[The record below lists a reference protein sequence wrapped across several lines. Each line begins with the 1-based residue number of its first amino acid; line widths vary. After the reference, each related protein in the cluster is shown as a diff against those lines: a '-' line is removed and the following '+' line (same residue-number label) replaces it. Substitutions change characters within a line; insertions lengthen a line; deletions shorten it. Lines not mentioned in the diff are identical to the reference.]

1 MAAGPMGRAT
11 EQSSNAKSGGGNRRR
26 RRGRGHKRGGRGRSG
41 GEATPEIDLASL
53 PEPKDDTERAAR
65 RLGIPKLHPEQE
77 AGINAALEGSDVLMV
92 LPTGFGKS
100 AVYQTLSMLLPKP
113 VVLVSPLLALLRD
126 QHEKLIKYQIPCVRL
141 DGTVRGKARTE
152 ALERIREGGSLLVMT
167 TPETLGSDAF
177 AEVITES
184 GISLAAIDEAHC
196 ISEWGYDFRPA
207 YQRLGERLRAFGA
220 PPLMAL
226 TATATEKVRED
237 IVRFLGMRE
246 PEVVSSSPHRSNL
259 AFEVMLCRDTT
270 ARLRAL
276 ARLAQRLRRPGIIY
290 CTTTREVDTVYAM
303 LMKLGIPAHR
313 YHGKMN
319 AGERN
324 AQQEL
329 FMKPGRRTV
338 MVATSAFGL
347 GIDKPDIRYVVHQQ
361 SPASLE
367 QYVQEAGR
375 GGRDG
380 AKSNCILLHDPEDRG
395 THEALLSRSRLRPE
409 QLYRLGRAL
418 AAWAGE
424 GRTPDV
430 PSLALSAELGDRA
443 TTALLVPIEE
453 AGIIEF
459 DDQNVVVTVPPEEVE
474 DRVSSLAG
482 QFENLRTQDSR
493 RLDSIADYA
502 NGTECRATYLR
513 SYFGEDDGE
522 PCGLCDVCRGRPERP
537 STFFQAIAA
546 PPKRGKKR
554 RGRGRNRKKGE
565 KGRGDRSRPQKG
577 GDGAPQQAQAAAQ
590 EGQPGGSRRSRRN
603 RRRRRRGRNAGS
615 NPANPQA
622 QGQPPRKDA
631 PARVAG
637 ETAPE
642 AAAALPAPPA
652 NDSAT
657 SAARDTPAA
666 PPDAVP
672 RGPANEG
679 VSPAPTKPE
688 AAATAGATSVESAVA
703 PAPKKKV
710 AAKRSSAKKAA
721 SSESGDDPSTHEPA
735 AKKTTAKKTT
745 AKKTTAKKAASKK
758 TATAKASS
766 TKKTATAKA
775 SSAKKT
781 ATASASSTKK
791 TATAEAA
798 TAKKTTAKAT
808 AKKTAAKTT
817 AKASAKKTTAKKT
830 ATKKTTAKKTTAK
843 KTAATKTA
851 SKKTTAKKT
860 AAKKAATKKAAK
872 PTDA

>member
-11 EQSSNAKSGGGNRRR
+11 EQSSNAKSGGGSRRR

-41 GEATPEIDLASL
+41 GEATSEIDLASL

-177 AEVITES
+177 AEVIAAS

-246 PEVVSSSPHRSNL
+246 PEVVASSPHRSNL

-319 AGERN
+319 AGDRN

-361 SPASLE
+361 APASLE

-380 AKSNCILLHDPEDRG
+380 AKSNCILLYDPEDRG

-502 NGTECRATYLR
+502 NSTECRATYLR

-522 PCGLCDVCRGRPERP
+522 PCHLCDVCRGRPERP

-554 RGRGRNRKKGE
+554 RGRGRNRKKGD

-577 GDGAPQQAQAAAQ
+577 GDGAQQQAQAAGQ

-615 NPANPQA
+615 NPAPPQA
-622 QGQPPRKDA
+622 QGQPPRTEA
-631 PARVAG
+631 PAQVAG
-637 ETAPE
+637 GSASDAAP
-642 AAAALPAPPA
+642 ALPASPA
-652 NDSAT
+652 SASAT
-657 SAARDTPAA
+657 SAARDAVSGRTNVA
-666 PPDAVP
+666 PSGAPK
-672 RGPANEG
+672 EG
-679 VSPAPTKPE
+679 VSPAPTKPD
-688 AAATAGATSVESAVA
+688 ASVTADVGSVEPVAA
-703 PAPKKKV
+703 PA
-710 AAKRSSAKKAA
+710 ARKKAA
-721 SSESGDDPSTHEPA
+721 
-735 AKKTTAKKTT
+735 AKKLS
-745 AKKTTAKKAASKK
+745 AKKTTAKKAAASGSADGAATEKAVAKK
-758 TATAKASS
+758 PA
-766 TKKTATAKA
+766 
-775 SSAKKT
+775 AKKT
-781 ATASASSTKK
+781 V
-791 TATAEAA
+791 
-798 TAKKTTAKAT
+798 AKVA
-808 AKKTAAKTT
+808 
-817 AKASAKKTTAKKT
+817 
-830 ATKKTTAKKTTAK
+830 
-843 KTAATKTA
+843 
-851 SKKTTAKKT
+851 TAKKT
-860 AAKKAATKKAAK
+860 AAKKAASKKTVTAKASSAKKTTAKATTKKTAAKKTTARAAAKKATAKKTTAKKAVAKKTAAKKTTAKKTVAKKTVAKKTATKKAAK
-872 PTDA
+872 PADA